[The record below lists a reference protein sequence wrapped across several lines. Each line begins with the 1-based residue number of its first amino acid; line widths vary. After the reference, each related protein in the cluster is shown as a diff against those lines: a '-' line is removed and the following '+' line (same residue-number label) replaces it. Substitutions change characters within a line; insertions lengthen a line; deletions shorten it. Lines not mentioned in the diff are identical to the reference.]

1 MSSSA
6 FALICFLLNICPFF
20 SVAQSWKTTEL
31 KSGDTIIET
40 KILIHDNQAVHDT
53 TGTHKIVYKYLKFNL
68 LEWRRYDIH
77 GQPAEDD
84 RGVHRKEKFWK
95 YFKFYDKNNKQ
106 LHSVQDSYSYEQ
118 GDATYCVYK
127 YDAHGN
133 LIEVTYYKDE
143 VVYDK
148 DNRFVV
154 RNQLNA
160 VDAYL
165 GMGHKY
171 TYEYFQHGRTLKEH
185 VYGRDNVL
193 KETRTLKLKKDKKTK

>member
-1 MSSSA
+1 MHPP
-6 FALICFLLNICPFF
+6 IFLLVYILLNLCPF
-20 SVAQSWKTTEL
+20 STTAQSWKTTEV

-40 KILIHDNQAVHDT
+40 KILIQDGQHVNDS

-68 LEWRRYDIH
+68 LEWKRYDAY

-84 RGVHRKEKFWK
+84 RGIHRKEKFWK
-95 YFKFYDKNNKQ
+95 YFKFYDKTGKQ
-106 LHSVQDSYSYEQ
+106 ILTVQDGYSYEQ
-118 GDATYCVYK
+118 GDATYCIYK
-127 YDAHGN
+127 YDTHGN
-133 LIEVTYYKDE
+133 LIEVAYYKDE

-148 DNRFVV
+148 NNRFVV
-154 RNQLNA
+154 RNQINA

-171 TYEYFQHGRTLKEH
+171 TYEHFQHGRTLKEH
-185 VYGRDNVL
+185 VYDRNNTL